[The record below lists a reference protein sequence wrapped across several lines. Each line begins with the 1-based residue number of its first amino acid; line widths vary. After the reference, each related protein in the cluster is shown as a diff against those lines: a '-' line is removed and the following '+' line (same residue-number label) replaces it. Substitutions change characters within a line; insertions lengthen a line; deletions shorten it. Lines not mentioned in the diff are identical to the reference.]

1 VPTFLT
7 SPRRHRAVLAQLT
20 AIMLAG
26 GLLGLVGQILV
37 IGGVAGALPFTDYGF
52 MASAGGVTRL
62 LVASAWAGAVG
73 AALGAGLGILV
84 RNIGGAVTAVVVLLF
99 IVPPL
104 AVQLFSD
111 AASWIPDTLNR
122 VVGGVGGQVSLPAAL
137 AALTLWALIPAALG
151 LLAVQRRDVV

>member
-1 VPTFLT
+1 
-7 SPRRHRAVLAQLT
+7 
-20 AIMLAG
+20 
-26 GLLGLVGQILV
+26 
-37 IGGVAGALPFTDYGF
+37 
-52 MASAGGVTRL
+52 
-62 LVASAWAGAVG
+62 
-73 AALGAGLGILV
+73 
-84 RNIGGAVTAVVVLLF
+84 VVVLLF